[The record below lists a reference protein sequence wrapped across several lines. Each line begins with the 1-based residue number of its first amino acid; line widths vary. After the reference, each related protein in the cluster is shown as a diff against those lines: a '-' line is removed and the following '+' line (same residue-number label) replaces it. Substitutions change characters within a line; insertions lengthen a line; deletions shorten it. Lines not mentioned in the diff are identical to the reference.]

1 MLKNRS
7 YKYILWTLLAPN
19 YSNILHLQVMES
31 LRKLKKLVG
40 PRNLKMKAMP
50 SIHLPSRLLP
60 KRWNTRGKST
70 ITLES
75 GKGRLES
82 TQPPPVVDGFSDP
95 TSPGP
100 LANSLRRRST
110 VLDLRSL
117 SGYHDANNE
126 RFPPISTYSSLSS
139 ANAFWPETCTHISPR
154 GDDDFCFVCQ
164 QPRRWFLPL
173 AGTKHEPGSFNNVSP
188 SPSPPPVLRPRNRP
202 MPCKAGKGKEEE
214 EGDESIILWDEVY
227 SPAISTCPH
236 LLLCGVGDFCFIC
249 QQPRTSPPTVADPRQ
264 EDGSTIS
271 RSKETGIIQKEEGD
285 EGDENDEST
294 ILWDEF
300 GSPPVSP
307 PPALRP
313 HNSPWPCQIG
323 QGPEEED
330 NDESVIR
337 PWVEHGPL
345 AISAPSF
352 LRRPDSPLPLNL
364 KGLKQDEE
372 SEESTILW
380 DEVPSAL
387 RPRHREAKIP
397 ILNKPKRKGK
407 GKGEGAEEE
416 EYGLEWAVNSL
427 SDTASEDIWLFAG
440 MNYPFGFIDTIRCVS
455 LRSISCSGCSAP
467 VSSYVRDGKHN
478 GHGDIVEW
486 GHTCRE

>member
-7 YKYILWTLLAPN
+7 YKHILWTLLGPN

-31 LRKLKKLVG
+31 LRKLKKLVW
-40 PRNLKMKAMP
+40 RRKLKMKTMR

-60 KRWNTRGKST
+60 KRWKTRGKSA
-70 ITLES
+70 ITLGS

-82 TQPPPVVDGFSDP
+82 TQPPPVVDDFSDK
-95 TSPGP
+95 TSPRR
-100 LANSLRRRST
+100 LANSLRRRSP
-110 VLDLRSL
+110 VLDLRLL
-117 SGYHDANNE
+117 SGYHDAGDDL
-126 RFPPISTYSSLSS
+126 FPPLSTYSSLSS
-139 ANAFWPETCTHISPR
+139 FWPETCTHVSPR

-164 QPRRWFLPL
+164 QPRTSFLPL
-173 AGTKHEPGSFNNVSP
+173 AGTEHEVGSFNNVSP

-202 MPCKAGKGKEEE
+202 LPCNKAGKGKEEE
-214 EGDESIILWDEVY
+214 ECEESIILWDKVD

-236 LLLCGVGDFCFIC
+236 VLLCGVEDFCFIC

-271 RSKETGIIQKEEGD
+271 RRKEKGIIRKEEVSSPSVSLLSVLRPRNRPSPIRVGEGE

-294 ILWDEF
+294 ILWDEI
-300 GSPPVSP
+300 GSPPLSP

-313 HNSPWPCQIG
+313 HNSPSPCQIG
-323 QGPEEED
+323 QGPEDED
-330 NDESVIR
+330 SDESVIR
-337 PWVEHGPL
+337 PWVEHGPP

-352 LRRPDSPLPLNL
+352 LRRPDSPWPPNL
-364 KGLKQDEE
+364 KSLKQDEE

-397 ILNKPKRKGK
+397 ILNKSKRKGK
-407 GKGEGAEEE
+407 VEGAEEE
-416 EYGLEWAVNSL
+416 DGLEWAVNSL

-440 MNYPFGFIDTIRCVS
+440 MNYPFD
-455 LRSISCSGCSAP
+455 
-467 VSSYVRDGKHN
+467 
-478 GHGDIVEW
+478 
-486 GHTCRE
+486 